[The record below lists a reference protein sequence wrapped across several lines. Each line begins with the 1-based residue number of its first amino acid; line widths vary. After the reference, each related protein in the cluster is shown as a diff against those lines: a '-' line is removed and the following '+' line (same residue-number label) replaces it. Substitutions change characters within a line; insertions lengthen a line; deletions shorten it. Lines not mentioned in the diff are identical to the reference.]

1 MENKIAEVENMDIY
15 EVLERLTGY
24 LDYLVE
30 WTGLGT
36 EDEVLEYI
44 GAIENRIYKFVRE
57 HAPREGF

>member
-24 LDYLVE
+24 LDNLVE
-30 WTGLGT
+30 WIGPETDDS
-36 EDEVLEYI
+36 ELEYI

>member
-24 LDYLVE
+24 LDNLVE
-30 WTGLGT
+30 WIGP
-36 EDEVLEYI
+36 EVDDSELEYI

>member
-30 WTGLGT
+30 WTGLDAD
-36 EDEVLEYI
+36 DEVLEYI

>member
-30 WTGLGT
+30 WAGLDAD
-36 EDEVLEYI
+36 DEVLEYI